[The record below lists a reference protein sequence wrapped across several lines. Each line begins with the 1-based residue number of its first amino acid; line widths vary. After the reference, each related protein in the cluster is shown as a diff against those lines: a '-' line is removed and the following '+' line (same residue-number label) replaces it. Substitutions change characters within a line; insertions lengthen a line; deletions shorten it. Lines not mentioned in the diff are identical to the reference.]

1 MGVRLIVQ
9 TPGQLRELYQVEPV
23 GPFGLLVTA
32 RKHRDLRNISGLL
45 LEDLFT
51 DWGLVIFRGFD
62 PLGKESLLD
71 FCLEYPN
78 AELLQWESGP
88 VMEMTP
94 ASEAKNYLFSREAV
108 PLHWDG
114 AFHRE
119 PSYLV
124 FHCLQAPD
132 PNGGGETVFTDT
144 NRVWGGATAAD
155 RERWANTRITY
166 KTDKVAHYGGS
177 ITVDLVQRHPKS
189 GAPILRF
196 AEPVE
201 TKLNPV
207 TVEVDGAGP
216 ELLSDLARRFHEK
229 PYHYVHRWEDGDY
242 LIADNHRLVHGRN
255 AFAKESPRHL
265 RRIQIL

>member
-1 MGVRLIVQ
+1 MIVQ
-9 TPGQLRELYQVEPV
+9 TPGQLRELYHVEPI

-32 RKHRDLRNISGLL
+32 RKHRKLEFLSGHLL
-45 LEDLFT
+45 QALYA

-62 PLGKESLLD
+62 PVDRDGLLR
-71 FCLEYPN
+71 FATTYPE
-78 AELLQWESGP
+78 AELLHWESGP

-94 ASEAKNYLFSREAV
+94 CAEAKNYLFSREEV

-114 AFHRE
+114 AFFRV
-119 PSYLV
+119 PSFLV

-132 PNGGGETVFTDT
+132 ASAGGETVFTDT
-144 NRVWGGATAAD
+144 RRVWDEASRTE
-155 RERWANTRITY
+155 RERWAGTRLKYT
-166 KTDKVAHYGGS
+166 TEKVAHYGGS

-196 AEPVE
+196 AEPVT

-207 TVEVDGAGP
+207 TVEVEGGNAD
-216 ELLSDLARRFHEK
+216 LLGNLARRFHERTV
-229 PYHYVHRWEDGDY
+229 HYAHRWEDGDY
-242 LIADNHRLVHGRN
+242 LVADNHALVHGRN

-265 RRIQIL
+265 RRVQIL